1 MCPTRSSSSADGST
15 VPLERRTVDVGYRG
29 RPLPAY
35 LGHGAMEKHEIGVRF
50 GELAAGS
57 GLRLDLATGE
67 GDRLYGD
74 DWYRFM
80 ANCRCVLG
88 VESGVS
94 AFDLEDEVLD
104 EYTRRLARG
113 LGVGLED
120 LQTLPRWE
128 DVVYYRTVSPRHFE
142 AAALRVC
149 QVLFEGRY
157 SGVMEPMVH
166 YIPLREG
173 LLELRRGAPR

>member
-1 MCPTRSSSSADGST
+1 M
-15 VPLERRTVDVGYRG
+15 DVGYRG

-74 DWYRFM
+74 DWYRFL

-88 VESGVS
+88 VESGRLLLRPRGRGVRRVARAQRPTGGRS
-94 AFDLEDEVLD
+94 AS
-104 EYTRRLARG
+104 
-113 LGVGLED
+113 
-120 LQTLPRWE
+120 
-128 DVVYYRTVSPRHFE
+128 RT
-142 AAALRVC
+142 
-149 QVLFEGRY
+149 
-157 SGVMEPMVH
+157 
-166 YIPLREG
+166 
-173 LLELRRGAPR
+173 